1 MTRFCARLA
10 EPEDF
15 LKIEPRPEQLE
26 ETMALRE
33 ADGHWWRAACL
44 ASPDRIAF
52 EWEGKVVALGGLV
65 FDPPAGIL
73 RGWAIIGAKI
83 TWAAM
88 ANVLDFTRTWLSLF
102 PDVAIY
108 ATTRQGFDAA
118 GRTLAHLGFKP
129 LGASRDFE
137 GYDAWVFDP
146 NKQGE
151 AL

>member
-1 MTRFCARLA
+1 MTRFVARLA

-15 LKIEPRPEQLE
+15 LKIEPRPEQLG
-26 ETMALRE
+26 ETMALQNT
-33 ADGHWWRAACL
+33 DGDWWSIACL

-52 EWEGKVVALGGLV
+52 EWQGEVVALGGLV

-83 TWAAM
+83 TRAAM
-88 ANVLDFTRTWLSLF
+88 ARVLDFTRSWLRLF

-118 GRTLAHLGFKP
+118 GRTLAKLGFDP
-129 LGASRDFE
+129 LGPSRDFP